1 MKREGVKNLLFFR
14 KMVFMSKYVKKAEQI
29 KIIKRA
35 NRRLKEL
42 RAQGFADTEAYKK
55 AAFFVSMAEGKERK
69 SLSTKG
75 TVKDLKERYSVA
87 KSILADSEL
96 SVSYQKEQKYHMELM
111 SPKIEKALGTTLSSG
126 NRTSLFNMLNS
137 DDFKKVSE
145 LFGSDQV
152 LTAIKESVE
161 EPDTSVAA
169 IRRRLKKFLDS
180 PKTDR
185 AYIEDLEDI
194 LNNKKKE
201 D

>member
-1 MKREGVKNLLFFR
+1 
-14 KMVFMSKYVKKAEQI
+14 MSKYVKKAEQI

-42 RAQGFADTEAYKK
+42 RAQGFAGTEAYKK
-55 AAFFVSMAEGKERK
+55 AAYFVSMAEGKDRK

-96 SVSYQKEQKYHMELM
+96 SVSYQKEQKYQMEQM

-137 DDFKKVSE
+137 DDFKKASE

-152 LTAIKESVE
+152 LIAIKESVKR
-161 EPDTSVAA
+161 PDTSVAA
-169 IRRRLKKFLDS
+169 IRRRLKTFLDS

-201 D
+201 DW

>member
-1 MKREGVKNLLFFR
+1 
-14 KMVFMSKYVKKAEQI
+14 MSKYVKKSEQI

-42 RAQGFADTEAYKK
+42 RAQGFSGTEAYKK
-55 AAFFVSMAEGKERK
+55 AAYFVSMAEGKEKK

-75 TVKDLKERYSVA
+75 TVKELKERYSVA
-87 KSILADSEL
+87 KSILADPEL
-96 SVSYQKEQKYHMELM
+96 TVKYQKEQKYQMEQM
-111 SPKIEKALGTTLSSG
+111 SPKIEKALGTTLTSG

-152 LTAIKESVE
+152 LTSIKESVE
-161 EPDTSVAA
+161 DHDTNVDA
-169 IRRRLKKFLDS
+169 IRRRLKKFLNS
-180 PKTDR
+180 SKTDR

>member
-1 MKREGVKNLLFFR
+1 MKREGVKTFSFLER
-14 KMVFMSKYVKKAEQI
+14 RCFMSKYVKKAEQI

-42 RAQGFADTEAYKK
+42 RSQGFADTEVYKK
-55 AAFFVSMAEGKERK
+55 TAYFVSMAEGKVRK

-87 KSILADSEL
+87 KSILADPEL
-96 SVSYQKEQKYHMELM
+96 SVSYQKEQKYQMEQL

-137 DDFKKVSE
+137 EDFKKVSE

-152 LTAIKESVE
+152 LTAVKECVE
-161 EPDTSVAA
+161 EPDTSVTA
-169 IRRRLKKFLDS
+169 IRKRLKKFLDS

>member
-1 MKREGVKNLLFFR
+1 
-14 KMVFMSKYVKKAEQI
+14 MSKYVKKAEQI
-29 KIIKRA
+29 KNIKRA

-55 AAFFVSMAEGKERK
+55 AAYFVSMAEGSERK

-87 KSILADSEL
+87 KSILADPEL
-96 SVSYQKEQKYHMELM
+96 SVSYQKEQKYQMEQM

-137 DDFKKVSE
+137 DDFKKASE

-161 EPDTSVAA
+161 ESDTSVAA

>member
-1 MKREGVKNLLFFR
+1 M
-14 KMVFMSKYVKKAEQI
+14 
-29 KIIKRA
+29 
-35 NRRLKEL
+35 
-42 RAQGFADTEAYKK
+42 
-55 AAFFVSMAEGKERK
+55 
-69 SLSTKG
+69 
-75 TVKDLKERYSVA
+75 KDLKERYSVA
-87 KSILADSEL
+87 KSILADPEL
-96 SVSYQKEQKYHMELM
+96 SVSYQKEQKYQMEQM
-111 SPKIEKALGTTLSSG
+111 SPKVEKALGTTLTSG

-137 DDFKKVSE
+137 DDFKKASE

-161 EPDTSVAA
+161 DPDTSVAA

-185 AYIEDLEDI
+185 AYIEDFEDI

>member
-1 MKREGVKNLLFFR
+1 
-14 KMVFMSKYVKKAEQI
+14 
-29 KIIKRA
+29 
-35 NRRLKEL
+35 
-42 RAQGFADTEAYKK
+42 
-55 AAFFVSMAEGKERK
+55 
-69 SLSTKG
+69 
-75 TVKDLKERYSVA
+75 
-87 KSILADSEL
+87 
-96 SVSYQKEQKYHMELM
+96 M

-137 DDFKKVSE
+137 DDFKKLSE

-152 LTAIKESVE
+152 LAAIKESVE
-161 EPDTSVAA
+161 KHDTSVAA
-169 IRRRLKKFLDS
+169 IRRRLKNFLDS